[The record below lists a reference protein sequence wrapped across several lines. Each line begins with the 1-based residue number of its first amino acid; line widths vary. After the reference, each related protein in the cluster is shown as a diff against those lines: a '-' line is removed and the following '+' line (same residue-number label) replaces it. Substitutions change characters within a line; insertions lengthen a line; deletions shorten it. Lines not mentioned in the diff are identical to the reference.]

1 MSRPDRHERFRELLE
16 RSHARWTGIA
26 RAYAAPSDR
35 DDLVQEIA
43 MQVWRS
49 LDRFE
54 GRSNLDTWAYR
65 VALNTSMAWRR
76 KAKGRDAKLKQ
87 TTHDVADLAGVGPA
101 ENQVAAVLDRFL
113 ASLSKADRAVM
124 LLYLD
129 GVPNAEAAGV
139 LGTTEGALRVRLHR
153 LRQRFETAYGAGGDG
168 DAV

>member
-1 MSRPDRHERFRELLE
+1 MSRTDRHERFRELLQ
-16 RSHARWTGIA
+16 RSHARWNGIA
-26 RAYAAPSDR
+26 RAYTTPADR

-43 MQVWRS
+43 MQVWKS

-54 GRSNLDTWAYR
+54 GRANLDTWAYR
-65 VALNTSMAWRR
+65 VALNTAMAWRR
-76 KAKGRDAKLKQ
+76 KAKGRADRLNQ
-87 TTHDVADLAGVGPA
+87 TAHDVADLPSVGPE

-129 GVPNAEAAGV
+129 GVSNADAAGV